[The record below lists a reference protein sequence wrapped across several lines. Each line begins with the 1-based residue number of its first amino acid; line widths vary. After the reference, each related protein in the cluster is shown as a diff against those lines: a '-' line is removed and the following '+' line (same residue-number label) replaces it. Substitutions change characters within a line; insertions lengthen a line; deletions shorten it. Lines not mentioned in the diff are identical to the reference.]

1 MSEIKILIVEDEQ
14 KVARFIKSG
23 LEDHDYHVDVA
34 FDGKIG
40 LFFFQ
45 QTDYDL
51 ILLDVNLPEINGF
64 DLCKRIRTVNQKV
77 PILMLTALGLTDH
90 KVEGFESGA
99 DDYLVKPFEF
109 RELLVRIKAL
119 LKRTLN
125 QDQGTKI
132 LTAYDLI
139 LDRDAKTVKRG
150 NKQIELT
157 AKEFLLLEYLLLNKG
172 KVISRVDIAE
182 KIWEINFDTGTNVI
196 DVYVSFLR
204 KKIDYGFESKLIHTV
219 VGMGYTIREE

>member
-40 LFFFQ
+40 LLFFQ

-51 ILLDVNLPEINGF
+51 ILLDVNIPEINGF
-64 DLCKRIRTVNQKV
+64 DLCKRIRTVNQKI
-77 PILMLTALGLTDH
+77 PILILTALGLTDH
-90 KVEGFESGA
+90 IVEGFESGA

-125 QDQGTKI
+125 QDQGTKL
-132 LTAYDLI
+132 LTADDLI

-157 AKEFLLLEYLLLNKG
+157 AKEFLLLEYLLLHKG

-219 VGMGYTIREE
+219 VGMGYIIREE

>member
-14 KVARFIKSG
+14 KVARFIKLG

-40 LFFFQ
+40 LLFFQ

-51 ILLDVNLPEINGF
+51 ILLDVNIPEINGF
-64 DLCKRIRTVNQKV
+64 DLCKRIRTVNQKI
-77 PILMLTALGLTDH
+77 PILILTALGLTDH
-90 KVEGFESGA
+90 IVEGFESGA

-125 QDQGTKI
+125 QDQGTKL
-132 LTAYDLI
+132 LTADDLI

>member
-40 LFFFQ
+40 LLFFQ

-51 ILLDVNLPEINGF
+51 ILLDVNIPEINGF
-64 DLCKRIRTVNQKV
+64 DLCKRIRTVNQKI
-77 PILMLTALGLTDH
+77 PILILTALGLTDH
-90 KVEGFESGA
+90 IVEGFESGA

-125 QDQGTKI
+125 QDQGAKL
-132 LTAYDLI
+132 LTAYDLV

>member
-40 LFFFQ
+40 LLFFQ